1 MKKITI
7 ILAAVLSICSC
18 CREPKLVILHT
29 NDTHSHMEPYRA
41 GARKGQGG
49 IIERAAFAD
58 SVRNAMGESRV
69 LLLHAGDMGQGS
81 SYFTQFKGELEI
93 DMVNAMR
100 YDCITLGNH
109 EFDNGIEALGKRL
122 ARIEC
127 PVVCAN
133 LDLSTFGV
141 GKYVKPF
148 TVIERGGMKIGI
160 IGFAPRLKGS
170 VSSTIADRIPQ
181 LDKIE
186 VANRYAAELK
196 ARKCDLVIALSH
208 LGYEEDMELVPQT
221 RNIDIVVGG
230 HSHTFLDDFTY
241 VRNLD
246 GKKIPI
252 IQDGCHGLEMGEIRV
267 Y

>member
-49 IIERAAFAD
+49 IIERAAFVD

-100 YDCITLGNH
+100 YDCVTLGNH
-109 EFDNGIEALGKRL
+109 EFDNGIEDLGKRL
-122 ARIEC
+122 KRIEC
-127 PVVCAN
+127 AVVCAN
-133 LDLSTFGV
+133 LDLSTFET
-141 GKYVKPF
+141 GKYVTPY
-148 TVIERGGMKIGI
+148 TIIERGGLKIGI

-170 VSSTIADRIPQ
+170 VATVTADRIPQ
-181 LDKIE
+181 LDEVE

-196 ARKCDLVIALSH
+196 AQKCGLVIALSH
-208 LGYEEDMELVPQT
+208 MGYDVDMEFVPQT
-221 RNIDIVVGG
+221 RNIDIIVGG
-230 HSHTFLDDFTY
+230 HSHTFMDGFTY
-241 VRNLD
+241 VSNLD